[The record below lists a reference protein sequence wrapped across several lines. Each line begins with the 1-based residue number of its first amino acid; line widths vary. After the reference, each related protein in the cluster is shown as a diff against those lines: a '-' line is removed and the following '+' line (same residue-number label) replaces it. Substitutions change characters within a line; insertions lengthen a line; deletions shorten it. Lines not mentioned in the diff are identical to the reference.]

1 MKSVVNSALGCMATA
16 MLSFSPALAQ
26 SIDQSLPRDG
36 GVQEVRY
43 APQLVPVGTPVRLMN
58 LVEIN
63 SRSAFIGQ
71 KFKLRVQDPVL
82 VDAKTVIPVGT
93 LAWGEVVA
101 FQGNGAV
108 GKAGKIGVKI
118 LYLDLPEGRLPLNGN
133 SSQEGNGNAT
143 GVAVAVI
150 SFGLLGLFT
159 AGDSARLKGGDQ
171 IVATVG
177 ASPNVNE
184 MPAH

>member
-1 MKSVVNSALGCMATA
+1 MATA

-26 SIDQSLPRDG
+26 STDQSLPRDG
-36 GVQEVRY
+36 GGQEVRY

-82 VDAKTVIPVGT
+82 VDGKTIIPVGT

-118 LYLDLPEGRLPLNGN
+118 LYLDLPQGRLPLTG
-133 SSQEGNGNAT
+133 SSAQEGNGNAT

-150 SFGLLGLFT
+150 TFGLFGLFT

-171 IVATVG
+171 IVATVDMV
-177 ASPNVNE
+177 PNAPEVLR
-184 MPAH
+184 